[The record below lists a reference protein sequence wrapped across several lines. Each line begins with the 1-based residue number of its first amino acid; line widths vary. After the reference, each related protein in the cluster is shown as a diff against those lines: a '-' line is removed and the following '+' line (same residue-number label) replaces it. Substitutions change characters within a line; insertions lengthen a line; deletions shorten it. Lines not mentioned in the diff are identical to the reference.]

1 MHLQDNIIFILINS
15 IKYSKAV
22 EKEGKRN
29 PITPKVRGFKI
40 FNGPIICHILEV
52 QLIFDH

>member
-15 IKYSKAV
+15 IRYSKAV

-40 FNGPIICHILEV
+40 FNGPIICHILECN
-52 QLIFDH
+52 